1 MNTTHNG
8 HVTARYAFLVFLLSL
23 LAACGGGGGGGTTE
37 KAQSATPGSS
47 SDSVV
52 MAHTAR
58 LNTVRMAMGLPTLGW
73 NANLEA
79 AARNHAAYLS
89 RNGTFGHGELES
101 LPGYT
106 GQGYGDRAAHAG
118 YGGQLVGEVIVGGQ
132 PVTAADGAA
141 LMDVLLASPGHRF
154 VLLAPDFAEVGSAGL
169 PLTTLVGAR
178 GSPWYSV
185 SDVWVYPHEGMSNV
199 ALAFA
204 PATEPVN
211 PLPSHAVTGT
221 PISLH
226 AGLFTSFRV
235 SGAVLEKG
243 DGTPHALVH
252 AQPADEARSAFVFY
266 PAQAL
271 APSATYVFRATVH
284 IAGSSR
290 AIRSIFTTAPA

>member
-1 MNTTHNG
+1 MRTQNSRSG
-8 HVTARYAFLVFLLSL
+8 IARRAVLIFLLSL
-23 LAACGGGGGGGTTE
+23 LAACGGGGGGSATE
-37 KAQSATPGSS
+37 RAQSATPGSS
-47 SDSVV
+47 SDSMV

-79 AARNHAAYLS
+79 AARNHAAYLL
-89 RNGTFGHGELES
+89 RNGAFGHGELES

-106 GQGYGDRAAHAG
+106 GQGYGERAAHAG
-118 YGGQLVGEVIVGGQ
+118 YSGQLVGEVIVGGQ
-132 PVTAADGAA
+132 PVTPADAAA
-141 LMDVLLASPGHRF
+141 LMDLLLASPGHRF
-154 VLLAPDFAEVGSAGL
+154 VLLAPDFAEVGSAGR

-178 GSPWYSV
+178 GSRWYSP
-185 SDVWVYPHEGMSNV
+185 SSVWVYPHEGMSDV
-199 ALAFA
+199 GLAFA

-211 PLPSHAVTGT
+211 PLPSHVVTGM

-235 SGAVLEKG
+235 TDAVLEKG
-243 DGTPHALVH
+243 DGTPHALIH

-266 PAQAL
+266 PGETL

-290 AIRSIFTTAPA
+290 AIRTTFTTAPA